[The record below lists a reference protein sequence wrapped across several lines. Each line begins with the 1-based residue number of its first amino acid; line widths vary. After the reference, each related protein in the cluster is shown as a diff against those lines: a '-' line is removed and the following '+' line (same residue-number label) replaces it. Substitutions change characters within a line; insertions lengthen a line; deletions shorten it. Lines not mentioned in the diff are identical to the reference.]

1 MRKIFL
7 IVGALLAVIVAAG
20 MFLLWRASQPVVY
33 ELPVAVT
40 DIPAG
45 TVLRPTMFRLAKWSN
60 LDPESV
66 GRFITVDEF
75 EKANGKVTVTDIRA
89 GFPIAESQVDPN
101 SNSDGESRLSVVI
114 SGTKTS
120 YMVIPVSPD
129 SAGNFVQPGDRVDV
143 VLAFNKTDSPAPYSP
158 LSPEGELLAEDKSK
172 AGGQQVQDTAAL
184 FPPASKLIVQN
195 LRVLRVDREIPRD
208 QNSNNAT
215 DADTL
220 RQKEAAKRVAD
231 VKRIYVEVTRD
242 QLEVMSF
249 AINNGTPNIA
259 VRSSTADKVI
269 EPTEGVTWSD
279 FMRWFYIQRGKQ
291 IHVDSLRHTGP
302 YEAAPQE

>member
-1 MRKIFL
+1 MALKSTIFRMTL
-7 IVGALLAVIVAAG
+7 QVADVDRGYYADHP
-20 MFLLWRASQPVVY
+20 LTIARHPS
-33 ELPVAVT
+33 ET
-40 DIPAG
+40 DERMM
-45 TVLRPTMFRLAKWSN
+45 LR
-60 LDPESV
+60 
-66 GRFITVDEF
+66 
-75 EKANGKVTVTDIRA
+75 
-89 GFPIAESQVDPN
+89 
-101 SNSDGESRLSVVI
+101 
-114 SGTKTS
+114 
-120 YMVIPVSPD
+120 
-129 SAGNFVQPGDRVDV
+129 
-143 VLAFNKTDSPAPYSP
+143 VLAFALHADPGLAFGRGISTDDEPDLWQRDLTGAIRLWIDVGQPDEKLVRRACGRAHEVVVYTFGRGADLWWGRSQGA
-158 LSPEGELLAEDKSK
+158 LARM
-172 AGGQQVQDTAAL
+172 
-184 FPPASKLIVQN
+184 QN

-269 EPTEGVTWSD
+269 EPTDGVTWSD

-291 IHVDSLRHTGP
+291 VHVDSLRHTGP